1 MRRIRVRDMRDRV
14 PRRQRLWQDRRAG
27 QGPLV
32 ALVAVPAA
40 RVVCVVIRRGGRGV
54 REVLVLGVVLVL
66 EGRGVRV
73 RVRDGGGVHVC
84 VALAAPGAT
93 RALGLLLVRRRAA
106 PIRVVVRMRG
116 VRGVVQSIRRS

>member
-1 MRRIRVRDMRDRV
+1 M
-14 PRRQRLWQDRRAG
+14 
-27 QGPLV
+27 
-32 ALVAVPAA
+32 
-40 RVVCVVIRRGGRGV
+40 
-54 REVLVLGVVLVL
+54 LVLGVVLVL

-116 VRGVVQSIRRS
+116 VRGVVQSIRGS